1 MIKHVIKIMM
11 QSLKEVNVCIPAVPK
26 SFFFFFLMK
35 TFKAEL
41 FHRRVFHGSGCES
54 MGFLQ
59 QQEITEA
66 G

>member
-1 MIKHVIKIMM
+1 MM
-11 QSLKEVNVCIPAVPK
+11 QALKEVNICIPAVPK
-26 SFFFFFLMK
+26 SFSFFFFVK

-41 FHRRVFHGSGCES
+41 FHRRVFHGSGSVS